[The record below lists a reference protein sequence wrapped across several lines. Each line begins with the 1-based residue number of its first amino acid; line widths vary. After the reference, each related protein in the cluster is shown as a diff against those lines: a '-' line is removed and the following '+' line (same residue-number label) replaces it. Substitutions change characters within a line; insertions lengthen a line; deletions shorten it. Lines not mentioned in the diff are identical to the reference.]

1 MLANGALLTVKSLH
15 GQVEPMNMI
24 PPVLAAVVALCGYV
38 ISLQRQGT
46 LARRP
51 LPRRITP
58 RRQVYLMGIAV
69 LLLIVVATIDIWRM
83 GSDLIFMNVG
93 QN

>member
-1 MLANGALLTVKSLH
+1 MKSLH
-15 GQVEPMNMI
+15 GQVDLLSMI
-24 PPVLAAVVALCGYV
+24 PPVVAAMVALCGYV

-46 LARRP
+46 LARHP

-58 RRQVYLMGIAV
+58 RRQVYLMGVAV
-69 LLLIVVATIDIWRM
+69 LLLIVVATIDIWQM
-83 GSDLIFMNVG
+83 VPDMPFIPDG